1 MVISTY
7 LLTITLNVN
16 ELNPP
21 LKRYSAAIEKTIQ
34 TNKQTKKNT
43 HINAAYK
50 KLTSELQTHTD

>member
-1 MVISTY
+1 MLISTY

-21 LKRYSAAIEKTIQ
+21 IKRYSVAIEKTIQ
-34 TNKQTKKNT
+34 TNKKK
-43 HINAAYK
+43 HSYKSAYK

>member
-34 TNKQTKKNT
+34 TNKQKNT